1 MSEKV
6 WKVIRLVIE
15 VVLFVFLVGLVIW
28 GHGEVGWARLGV
40 MGIGLIGL
48 LVMLYL
54 YNRSHR

>member
-6 WKVIRLVIE
+6 WKVLRIVIE
-15 VVLFVFLVGLVIW
+15 ILLFLFFVALVIW
-28 GHGEVGWARLGV
+28 AHGETGWAQLGV
-40 MGIGLIGL
+40 MGIGLAGL